1 MKKLLIIALC
11 ILSVSCKSAFGT
23 PQSQSDEQRKRD
35 KVFSRT
41 LLGVL
46 ATAAVIVVIDRN

>member
-11 ILSVSCKSAFGT
+11 IMSVSCKSAFGT